1 MENYDDLKL
10 LLRKELADICKKGS
24 MNMADLDAV
33 YKMIDV
39 VKDLHEIEKMES
51 EAGGYSE
58 RGGYARRGY
67 AMNGNGGGYSGE
79 GDSYGM
85 SYDNSYYDNHSY
97 AGGYAD
103 GKTVV
108 DTYSAKRDSMGR
120 YSRTGAKQAMVEGLY
135 KMMGD
140 AGDEK
145 QREAIQE
152 CIKKLN
158 G

>member
-24 MNMADLDAV
+24 ISMTDLEAV

-51 EAGGYSE
+51 ESGGYSE
-58 RGGYARRGY
+58 RRGYSRQGGY
-67 AMNGNGGGYSGE
+67 AMNGGYSGE
-79 GDSYGM
+79 GNSYGM
-85 SYDNSYYDNHSY
+85 PENSYYDGNSRTSGVY
-97 AGGYAD
+97 ANGRQTTAE
-103 GKTVV
+103 
-108 DTYSAKRDSMGR
+108 TYSAARDSMGR
-120 YSRTGAKQAMVEGLY
+120 YSRSGAQQAMVEGLY

-152 CIKKLN
+152 CIKKLER
-158 G
+158 